1 MSILNFQKFTHYGPL
16 PLRIFAGIT
25 FIAHGLPKFEDV
37 AGTQGFFGTVGI
49 PPELVV
55 PIGLL
60 EVIGGIFLLVG
71 VLTRITSALLVMD
84 MIGAILIVKLSK
96 GFVGGYELD
105 LLLLAM
111 ALSLIL
117 TGPGRISIEWDI
129 LKRELFPRGRS
140 VIKQQKDATPAA

>member
-1 MSILNFQKFTHYGPL
+1 MTHYGPL
-16 PLRIFAGIT
+16 PLGIFVGIT

-105 LLLLAM
+105 LLLIAIS
-111 ALSLIL
+111 LSLIL

-140 VIKQQKDATPAA
+140 VMKQQKDATPAA

>member
-1 MSILNFQKFTHYGPL
+1 MNFQKFTHYGPL